1 MNEVTWRAE
10 RDSRSLRYAGRVL
23 DPGKWVLLRADPAY
37 AAHYDGQVAILV
49 AANLFG
55 RMTPALALDIPAVP
69 IVAPLPWA
77 GKNLHTF
84 VLEQLFAADPFGKFE
99 SRAARDGD
107 YILHLGRTG
116 APTIVHGS
124 GWNLFAGRAVSP
136 LADDETAN
144 PIGPAMAAILAGA
157 EAFRGALS
165 QAPAFQL
172 NALTWQAGMAPPE
185 AAPLPAVPSPGE
197 VWFVGLGSVGTAI
210 LYVLSLATRAFS
222 AQLIDMDEVKIHNLD
237 RSPLFLARHVGWNK
251 AAAAADYLTGIGMA
265 GVEAEPVALDESAT
279 WRDRPPGV
287 PDVLVSAANER
298 NVRAVI
304 ENGYPPLQIYGTT
317 GRNWQ
322 AAVIRHT
329 PLEDPCSCCLFPETA
344 HAPTTCAT
352 GSVAQVDGGE
362 QVDAALPFLSFAAG
376 AMAAA
381 EIIKRGLPGYPFTPN
396 RVILNTSPNVRPVPA
411 ALSMRPGCICERC
424 ASFLSDSA
432 HSIAE
437 VKGGNWVLARAAMP
451 GVGTCRT
458 ANRYRAAGVDY

>member
-1 MNEVTWRAE
+1 MNEAAWRAE

-23 DPGKWVLLRADPAY
+23 DPDRWVLLRADPDY
-37 AAHYDGQVAILV
+37 AARYDGQVALLV

-77 GKNLHTF
+77 GADLRTF
-84 VLEQLFAADPFGKFE
+84 IEAQLLAADPFGRFE

-116 APTIVHGS
+116 APAIVHGS
-124 GWNLFAGRAVSP
+124 GWNLYAGPAPSP
-136 LADDETAN
+136 LDDDDSVN

-165 QAPAFQL
+165 HAPAFQL

-185 AAPLPAVPSPGE
+185 AAPLPAGLAPGAL
-197 VWFVGLGSVGTAI
+197 WFVGLGSVGTAI

-222 AQLIDMDEVKIHNLD
+222 ARLFDMDDVKVHNLD

-251 AAAAADYLTGIGMA
+251 VTAAADYLAGIGMT

-279 WRDRPPGV
+279 WRDRAPGI

-322 AAVIRHT
+322 AAVIRHA
-329 PLEDPCSCCLFPETA
+329 PLEDPCSCCLFPEDS
-344 HAPTTCAT
+344 HALTTCAT
-352 GSVAQVDGGE
+352 GSVPQSNGRE
-362 QVDAALPFLSFAAG
+362 RMDAALPFLSFAAG

-381 EIIKRGLPGYPFTPN
+381 EVLKQGLAGYPFAPN
-396 RVILNTSPNVRPVPA
+396 RMILNTSPCIRTVPA
-411 ALSMRPGCICERC
+411 ILSMRPRCICSQRS
-424 ASFLSDSA
+424 AAVHRRMLGLSA
-432 HSIAE
+432 
-437 VKGGNWVLARAAMP
+437 
-451 GVGTCRT
+451 
-458 ANRYRAAGVDY
+458 